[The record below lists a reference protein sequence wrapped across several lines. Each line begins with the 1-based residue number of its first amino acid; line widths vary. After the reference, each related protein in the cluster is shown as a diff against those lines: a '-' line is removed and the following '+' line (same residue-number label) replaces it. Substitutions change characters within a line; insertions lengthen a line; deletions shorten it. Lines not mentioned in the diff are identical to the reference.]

1 MCSCRA
7 MILLGS
13 WIHDGMACISA
24 ISQWRDTGSL
34 GKAGKEDKEGGV
46 ALCVGEQLECLELYL
61 GMGDEPTESL

>member
-1 MCSCRA
+1 
-7 MILLGS
+7 
-13 WIHDGMACISA
+13 MACISA